1 MIGNLSCHHTGVTKP
16 FATAHTWTIQP
27 FLHNLTLPIWFAMV
41 ACVWWLEET
50 PRDWFYF
57 NKQNQPIGNFWF
69 LIEELVFR
77 CGVVYM
83 QRAPTRVLLF
93 GNFSLSCFNA
103 RKLKWLL
110 YIFIVQVF
118 WLTCRPST
126 FTWLD
131 KVFQPRQ
138 HTLPC
143 FPTTS
148 IRLDVFSTDDVYTP
162 WRVSHARLL
171 CPPYTSTACTLQH
184 VTSKHVC
191 PSSLTRFDGWP
202 CLHIN

>member
-1 MIGNLSCHHTGVTKP
+1 MMIGNLSCHHTGVTKP

-27 FLHNLTLPIWFAMV
+27 FLHNLTLPKWFAMV

-110 YIFIVQVF
+110 YIFIVKVF

-126 FTWLD
+126 FTWLG
-131 KVFQPRQ
+131 
-138 HTLPC
+138 L
-143 FPTTS
+143 PTTS
-148 IRLDVFSTDDVYTP
+148 TYFAVFSNHVYSP
-162 WRVSHARLL
+162 WRVFNRHALTRL
-171 CPPYTSTACTLQH
+171 PRTSTVSSIHIYRMHTTTCDFQTRLPFLVDAFWRLTL
-184 VTSKHVC
+184 
-191 PSSLTRFDGWP
+191 PS
-202 CLHIN
+202 H